1 MAKTLTFDE
10 AFAAALKYFGGD
22 NVASEVWV
30 KKYALKDSDGNVCE
44 LTPDEMH
51 RRMAKEIAR
60 VEARYPNPVDESEIF
75 GLLEHFRYLIPESR
89 LMSGIGN
96 NYVAESLSSCFAIG
110 LKGSSDSYGAIMH
123 IDEEQ
128 VQLLKRRG
136 GVGHDLSQLRPKGY
150 AVKTSNLTS
159 IGLVPFMERYSNTA
173 HEIAPEGSLVL
184 SLSVRHP
191 EVEAFI
197 GMKNAATN
205 VAVKIDDGFMKAVIN
220 NRQ

>member
-1 MAKTLTFDE
+1 MVAKTLTFDE

-96 NYVAESLSSCFAIG
+96 NYVAESLSSCFVIG

-150 AVKTSNLTS
+150 AVKTS
-159 IGLVPFMERYSNTA
+159 
-173 HEIAPEGSLVL
+173 
-184 SLSVRHP
+184 
-191 EVEAFI
+191 
-197 GMKNAATN
+197 
-205 VAVKIDDGFMKAVIN
+205 
-220 NRQ
+220 